1 MFENLGNQM
10 GEDGFNLLKKIYAPN
25 APEWLRLIPAVEI
38 LRQVWVQQFYA
49 PVDGKVK
56 WRSHD

>member
-1 MFENLGNQM
+1 M